1 MAIAE
6 RELIVPLQT
15 AAENHADEEVAPQPY
30 FWTREQFHQ
39 LGEAGLF
46 YGRRVILMEGEIILM
61 PPIGDLH
68 CGVVT
73 VASAVLRE
81 VFGPSFFVREE
92 KPFDVGDAT
101 DPQPDIAV
109 VAGTMRDYLYRAMT
123 EAALIVEVSD
133 STLSYDRRDKASRYA
148 KAGVADYWI
157 INLAQS
163 PPQVEIH
170 RQPRLD
176 DTQRYGFGYSVATVH
191 QSGEIVQPLGAAN
204 PVAVSMLLP

>member
-15 AAENHADEEVAPQPY
+15 AAGNQPNEEAAPRPY

-39 LGEAGLF
+39 LGEAGYF
-46 YGRRVILMEGEIILM
+46 DGRRVILMEGEIILM

-68 CGVVT
+68 CGIVT

-81 VFGPSFFVREE
+81 VFGPGFFVREE

-109 VAGTMRDYLYRAMT
+109 VAGTMRDYLYRGIT

-157 INLAQS
+157 INLASS

-170 RQPRLD
+170 RQPRPD
-176 DTQRYGFGYSVATVH
+176 DTQRYGFGYSETTTH

-204 PVAVSMLLP
+204 PMAVSILLP